1 MTTSVNT
8 NVSAMVALRNLNSIN
23 ERLEMT
29 QNRVSTGLR
38 VSGARDDGAAFAVA
52 QGLRGDV
59 QGLEAV
65 NQQLSVATGLTDVT
79 LSAVTSISDTLN
91 TMRATITKLAD
102 ENLSTSQRDQYSD
115 DLRADLAEITN
126 FMSSAVY
133 NGTALITAAATPVNV
148 ISNPNG
154 TLYTIAARD
163 LETPITTFDGS
174 VPAAGTALTA
184 AAGQDLLDNTDTTFN
199 DLVTA
204 VDNALNG
211 LAADSRRLTNQITFN
226 IAVRDATEAG
236 LGAIVDADLARES
249 ATLTALQTQQQ
260 LAVQTLGIANQ
271 APQAILGLFQG

>member
-8 NVSAMVALRNLNSIN
+8 NVSAMVALANLNATNRS
-23 ERLEMT
+23 LENT

-38 VSGARDDGAAFAVA
+38 VANAKDDGAAFAVA

-59 QGLEAV
+59 QGLEVV

-79 LSAVTSISDTLN
+79 LSAATSISDTLN
-91 TMRATITKLAD
+91 TIRATITKLAD
-102 ENLSTSQRDQYSD
+102 ENLSVSQRAQYSD
-115 DLRADLAEITN
+115 DLRADLSEIQN
-126 FMSSAVY
+126 FVASAVY
-133 NGTALITAAATPVNV
+133 NGTELLTAAAAPVNV
-148 ISNPNG
+148 IANPDG
-154 TLYTIAARD
+154 TLYTITNRD

-174 VPAAGTALTA
+174 VPAAGTAMTSLA
-184 AAGQDLLDNTDTTFN
+184 AQNLLNNTDTAFN

-204 VDNALNG
+204 TDNALNG
-211 LAADSRRLTNQITFN
+211 LAADNKRLKNQMTFN

-249 ATLTALQTQQQ
+249 ANLQALQTKQQ

-271 APQAILGLFQG
+271 APQALLGLFQ